1 MKKLYSEK
9 HSSTADE
16 HILVCLSPSPTN
28 AKIVRTTAEWQPPQS
43 GDWSVLVQ
51 INNQCSRRRN
61 ICFRQHS
68 SRVYLYL
75 YVTVRRG
82 GNL

>member
-28 AKIVRTTAEWQPPQS
+28 AKIVRTAARMAAAA
-43 GDWSVLVQ
+43 V
-51 INNQCSRRRN
+51 
-61 ICFRQHS
+61 
-68 SRVYLYL
+68 
-75 YVTVRRG
+75 
-82 GNL
+82 